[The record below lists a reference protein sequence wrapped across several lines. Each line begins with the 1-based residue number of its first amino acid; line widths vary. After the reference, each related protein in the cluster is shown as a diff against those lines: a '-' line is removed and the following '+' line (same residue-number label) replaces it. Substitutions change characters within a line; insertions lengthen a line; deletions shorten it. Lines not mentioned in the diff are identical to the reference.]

1 MNIITRLALNRITT
15 KKARSGVICAAIFL
29 TIVLF
34 MTVVSLSSNL
44 LTGYGLMMRL
54 AVGTDYH
61 GYLRSSAFTMDVE
74 TLRDEVRKSNDI
86 AEAYISSN
94 LTRYAMEE
102 ANVPASRNTIRALE
116 SEKELD
122 HFYSSITE
130 GTFPQA
136 ENELLVNPLYFPDA
150 KVGETITLYY
160 EQAKE
165 GYSETAGAEFYVC
178 GLMESISDTQIQ
190 AVLRYSNTLE
200 EIYGFGAP
208 YSVYFMFDNTI
219 NLTGKYDELV
229 NETLGA
235 YKQPD
240 LQRFGSLSG
249 AYLETTL
256 EQGLN
261 FANIFLIVFAVATVF
276 LCSFLLIYNIYSI
289 ALVQDMQSFG
299 LLNVIGTTHRQLR
312 RMIVTQSVILYT
324 ATLLPGL
331 LAGYFIGWKL
341 LAPVL
346 FRMGNVGMIYE
357 FSPWIIVFTIL
368 LTLFTLLWS
377 AVRPLKKLNTLT
389 PIATVEY
396 SPAADLPKRYVR
408 KKNFR
413 RKNVTPKTGHLAK
426 YTISRNRKKTVITA
440 MSMSISVILFVLIA
454 TITDYAIAY
463 SYDMMQKTDYFVRP
477 AYEYQEVFTDPSYG
491 QSDTPGNV
499 GSASYDLDEGI
510 SLTEEYVAA
519 LESSPLTKEI
529 WQLRTTMVMMNT
541 PEYTKQF
548 LRNWKAGCSEHFW
561 EPIQQEILD
570 GIMEIVV
577 VGIPDE
583 FFGFLLDNDLNPIG
597 DGYSDGYVM
606 VQYSPTRTYG
616 YSDGNYTYAPYAYF
630 EEGSKLNLGQNS
642 YQVKYGDDS
651 VMPHLICGYL
661 SGIEINRPIVYLP
674 EHHFLEEFGE
684 GTTYGLLLN
693 AKEDC
698 YDLMRA
704 EIERLSEPFRLNV
717 DVERKDAY
725 DALYNSMFTTQREIV
740 AAYAH
745 IDGRLDGFAEMEQNI
760 RAIQTVGY
768 SLAAMIFLIGALNIV
783 NTALSSAAERKRE
796 FAMLEAVGMT
806 DKQMM
811 RMLFTE
817 SLYSGGVAVLIT
829 ACIGFPLIAL
839 IINTAMDALVTLH
852 WLSGVIMLAVCI
864 VVSVLSG
871 LAVFR
876 LTKSD
881 AIVERIK
888 VE

>member
-1 MNIITRLALNRITT
+1 MNIITKLALNRITT

-61 GYLRSSAFTMDVE
+61 GYLRSSAFTADAE
-74 TLRDEVRKSNDI
+74 TLRDEMRKSNDI
-86 AEAYISSN
+86 AEAYVSSN

-102 ANVPASRNTIRALE
+102 NRVAASRNIIRALE

-122 HFYSSITE
+122 HFYTTITA
-130 GTFPQA
+130 GTFPQT
-136 ENELLVNPLYFPDA
+136 ETELLVNPLYFPDA
-150 KVGETITLYY
+150 NVGDTITLYY
-160 EQAKE
+160 EKARE
-165 GYSETAGAEFYVC
+165 GYSETGSADFTVC

-190 AVLRYSNTLE
+190 AILRYSNTLE
-200 EIYGFGAP
+200 DIYEFGAP
-208 YSVYFMFDNTI
+208 YSVYFMFENTI
-219 NLTGKYDELV
+219 NITGKYDRLV
-229 NETLGA
+229 NETLGE
-235 YKQPD
+235 YKRNA
-240 LQRFGSLSG
+240 LNKHGSLSG

-261 FANIFLIVFAVATVF
+261 HANIFLIVFSVATVF

-312 RMIVTQSVILYT
+312 RMIVTQSVILY
-324 ATLLPGL
+324 AVTLLPGL
-331 LAGYFIGWKL
+331 IAGYFIGWKL

-346 FRMGNVGMIYE
+346 FRMGNGGMIYE
-357 FSPWIIVFTIL
+357 FSPWIVVFTIL

-377 AVRPLKKLNTLT
+377 AVRPLKKLHSLT

-396 SPAADLPKRYVR
+396 TPAADLPKRYVR

-413 RKNVTPKTGHLAK
+413 RKNATPKPGHLAK
-426 YTISRNRKKTVITA
+426 YTISRSRKKTFITA
-440 MSMSISVILFVLIA
+440 MSMSISVILFVLIS
-454 TITDYAIAY
+454 TIADYALAY
-463 SYDMMQKTDYFVRP
+463 GYDMMQKTDYIIRP
-477 AYEYQEVFTDPSYG
+477 AYEYQKVFSDPSYG
-491 QSDTPGNV
+491 QSDTPGEV
-499 GSASYDLDEGI
+499 GSGWYDLDEGI
-510 SLTEEYVAA
+510 SLTEEYITA
-519 LESSPLTKEI
+519 LENSPLTKEL
-529 WQLRTTMVMMNT
+529 WRLRTTMITMDT

-548 LRNWKAGCSEHFW
+548 LRNWKAGCYEHFW
-561 EPIQQEILD
+561 FPIQQEILD
-570 GIMEIVV
+570 GTMHIMV

-583 FFGFLLDNDLNPIG
+583 FFGSILDSDLNEIG
-597 DGYSDGYVM
+597 DAYSDGWVL
-606 VQYSPTRTYG
+606 VGYSPARTYM

-630 EEGSKLNLGQNS
+630 EEGSDLQLGQNR
-642 YQVKYGDDS
+642 YKVKYGDDTR
-651 VMPHLICGYL
+651 MTHLICGHL
-661 SGIEINRPIVYLP
+661 SNIAIERPTIYLP

-684 GTTYGLLLN
+684 GETYTLLLN

-698 YDLMRA
+698 YDLMRG

-717 DVERKDAY
+717 DIERKDAY
-725 DALYNSMFTTQREIV
+725 DALYNSMFTTQKEIV

-745 IDGRLDGFAEMEQNI
+745 IDGRLDGFAEMEENI

-806 DKQMM
+806 DRQLM
-811 RMLFTE
+811 RMLLTE
-817 SLYSGGVAVLIT
+817 SLYSGGAAVLIT
-829 ACIGFPLIAL
+829 VGIGFPSITLIV
-839 IINTAMDALVTLH
+839 NTAMDALVTLH
-852 WLSGVIMLAVCI
+852 WLSGIVMLAVCI
-864 VVSVLSG
+864 AVSVLSG

-881 AIVERIK
+881 AVVERIK

>member
-1 MNIITRLALNRITT
+1 MNIITKLALNRIRT

-61 GYLRSSAFTMDVE
+61 GYLRSSAFTTDVE

-86 AEAYISSN
+86 AEAYVSSN

-102 ANVPASRNTIRALE
+102 AKVPASQNTIRALE

-122 HFYSSITE
+122 HFYSTITE

-136 ENELLVNPLYFPDA
+136 DNELLVNPLYFPDVR
-150 KVGETITLYY
+150 VGDTVTLYY

-165 GYSETAGAEFYVC
+165 SYGETASAEFYVC
-178 GLMESISDTQIQ
+178 GLLESISDTQIH
-190 AVLRYSNTLE
+190 AVMRYSNTLE
-200 EIYGFGAP
+200 DIYGFGAP
-208 YSVYFMFDNTI
+208 YSVYFMFENTLNI
-219 NLTGKYDELV
+219 TGKYDALV

-256 EQGLN
+256 EQGMN
-261 FANIFLIVFAVATVF
+261 FANVFLIVFAVATVF
-276 LCSFLLIYNIYSI
+276 FCSFLLIYNIYSI

-312 RMIVTQSVILYT
+312 RMIVTQSVILY
-324 ATLLPGL
+324 AVTLLPGL
-331 LAGYFIGWKL
+331 IAGYFIGWKL

-346 FRMGNVGMIYE
+346 FRMENGGMIYE
-357 FSPWIIVFTIL
+357 FNVWIIVFTIL

-377 AVRPLKKLNTLT
+377 AVRPLKKLHTLT

-396 SPAADLPKRYVR
+396 NPAADLPKRYVR

-413 RKNVTPKTGHLAK
+413 RKNTTPKTGHLAK

-454 TITDYAIAY
+454 TIADYGLAY
-463 SYDMMQKTDYFVRP
+463 GYDMMQKTDYIIRP
-477 AYEYQEVFTDPSYG
+477 AYEYQEVFIDPSYG
-491 QSDTPGNV
+491 QSDTPGEI
-499 GSASYDLDEGI
+499 GSGWYDLDEGI
-510 SLTEEYVAA
+510 SLTEEYIAA
-519 LESSPLTKEI
+519 LENSPLTGEL
-529 WQLRTTMVMMNT
+529 WRLRTTMITMDT

-548 LRNWKAGCSEHFW
+548 LRNWKAGCYEHFW
-561 EPIQQEILD
+561 FPIQQEILD
-570 GIMEIVV
+570 GTMDIVV

-583 FFGFLLDNDLNPIG
+583 FFGFLLDSDLNEIG
-597 DGYSDGYVM
+597 DAYSDGWVL
-606 VQYSPTRTYG
+606 VEYSPTRTYT
-616 YSDGNYTYAPYAYF
+616 YSDGSYTYAPYAYF
-630 EEGSKLNLGQNS
+630 EEGSELLLGQNR
-642 YQVKYGDDS
+642 YKVKYGDATR
-651 VMPHLICGYL
+651 MTHLICGHL
-661 SGIEINRPIVYLP
+661 SNIAIERPTIYLP
-674 EHHFLEEFGE
+674 EHRFLEEFGE
-684 GTTYGLLLN
+684 GTTYALMLN

-698 YDLMRA
+698 YDLMRG

-717 DVERKDAY
+717 DIERKDAY
-725 DALYNSMFTTQREIV
+725 DALYNSVFTTQREIV
-740 AAYAH
+740 AAYAS
-745 IDGRLDGFAEMEQNI
+745 IDGRMDGFAEMEQNI

-783 NTALSSAAERKRE
+783 NTALSSATERKRE

-806 DKQMM
+806 DRQMM
-811 RMLFTE
+811 RMLLTE

-829 ACIGFPLIAL
+829 VGIGFPLIAL

-852 WLSGVIMLAVCI
+852 WLSGVVMLAVCI
-864 VVSVLSG
+864 AVSILSG

-881 AIVERIK
+881 AVVERIK